1 MYDVASLNVS
11 ILLSFLSTGSVGIR
25 PLKCAKAPL
34 TLELIGL
41 FYSMMISPY
50 YINMIVTNYETF
62 LTFEFDLVHVHCF
75 GFLIFST
82 FYSILKRT

>member
-25 PLKCAKAPL
+25 PLKWANAPL

-41 FYSMMISPY
+41 FYSMVISPY
-50 YINMIVTNYETF
+50 YVNIIVITKSFLPLSSTSFTF
-62 LTFEFDLVHVHCF
+62 
-75 GFLIFST
+75 I
-82 FYSILKRT
+82 ILAF